1 MGFDCLCDWSVG
13 RGRLSS
19 LEIPFTATTVPVVY
33 EAYFLDRLRG
43 SIGSMASEKQ
53 VIPGLDHPSYCIHVR
68 EWISSMAL
76 RTRTKAHEHQA
87 RRV

>member
-1 MGFDCLCDWSVG
+1 MSFDCLGDWSVG

-19 LEIPFTATTVPVVY
+19 LKLLFTATTVPVVY
-33 EAYFLDRLRG
+33 ESYFLERLSG

-53 VIPGLDHPSYCIHVR
+53 VIPGLDHPSYCIQVR
-68 EWISSMAL
+68 EWISSLTL

-87 RRV
+87 KKV